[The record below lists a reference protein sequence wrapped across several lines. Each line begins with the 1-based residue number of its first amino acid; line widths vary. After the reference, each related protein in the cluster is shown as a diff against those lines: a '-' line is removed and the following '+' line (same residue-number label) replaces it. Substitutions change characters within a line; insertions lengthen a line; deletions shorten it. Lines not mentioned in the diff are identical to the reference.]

1 MKSTNH
7 NRSGSQAK
15 ALNGID
21 STPFETAEELWFW
34 FIAAQAARNDGA
46 RYVSGASVM
55 RRPCEPVD
63 ILKIM
68 DDLYR
73 KRRLVRDH
81 LLVLRHYGRRYL
93 APEPNRTKEVR
104 AYYLWTEALERMEP
118 VFLRKGLIEKEM
130 PFYVPT
136 QHRNHHFMVAAE

>member
-1 MKSTNH
+1 MKSKSRN
-7 NRSGSQAK
+7 SQGSQRDM
-15 ALNGID
+15 LDGID

-63 ILKIM
+63 VLKIL

-93 APEPNRTKEVR
+93 SPDPNRAKEVR
-104 AYYLWTEALERMEP
+104 AYHLWTEALERMEP
-118 VFLRKGLIEKEM
+118 VLLRKGLIEKEM
-130 PFYVPT
+130 FFYVPA
-136 QHRNHHFMVAAE
+136 HHQKNDFMVAAE